1 MGRGIKIMVGNME
14 IMVSTLNNSS
24 ALNLTLGHIIPGAA
38 RKPRAAGRPL
48 NRAEPVQQ
56 KAH

>member
-1 MGRGIKIMVGNME
+1 MVGNME